1 MVCVPVYQLA
11 PMLRKTQVLKS
22 GMDLEYLKQVI
33 LVFECYKQ

>member
-11 PMLRKTQVLKS
+11 PMFRKTQVLKS

-33 LVFECYKQ
+33 LVF